1 MSTLQHEVELYCK
14 QNKILKRDFAASIGI
29 TPVKLS
35 HWLSGRVL
43 FDRTT
48 LKRITKIINN

>member
-1 MSTLQHEVELYCK
+1 MATLQHEVELYCK

-48 LKRITKIINN
+48 LGKITKIIN